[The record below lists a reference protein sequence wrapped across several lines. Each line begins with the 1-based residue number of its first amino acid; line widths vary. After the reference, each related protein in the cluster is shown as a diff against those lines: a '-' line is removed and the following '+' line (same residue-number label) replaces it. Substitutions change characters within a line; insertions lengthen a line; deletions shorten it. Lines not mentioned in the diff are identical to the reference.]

1 MSVLPCALRRR
12 DKLPRDTSRE
22 VKMLVNGTLLLSRNS
37 VMTLCGAI
45 LLLLAGTVCVQ
56 RAGAQAEDAVAAKT
70 AARPKLVVML
80 VVDQM
85 RADYVEKFQG
95 QWTGGLQRLL
105 VEGAWFPEAAYPYA
119 ATETCVGHA
128 TISTG
133 AFPATHGMVA
143 NEWWDREKQKGVT
156 CTSDPK
162 VKNTGYSEASVK
174 GGDSAARMLMPAFAE
189 ELKYQSGG
197 GTRVVTFSLKAR
209 AAITLAGHQADAVTW
224 FDPATG
230 SWTTSSAYPVVKF
243 VEEYAK
249 AHPVSKDYGKSWT
262 LLLPKS
268 SYLYEE
274 TAVGA
279 VPPAGVGSAFPHTLR
294 GKPDSSAVD
303 AAFYQQWQGS
313 PYAETY
319 LAQMAEDAVDK
330 LGLGKGAGTD
340 YLGVSFSSVDYVAH
354 AFGPR
359 SWEVQDELARLDRDL
374 AGFFAHLDKVV
385 GRRNYVVALSADHGG
400 APIPEDL
407 QKTGVDAGWLNLA
420 EVQGRIEKTLEALNY
435 AKPTVADIGGSDVYF
450 APGTYDKLKADPA
463 AMRAVME
470 AIESV
475 PGVANVYRAEELE
488 DRPATDSPMRRAES
502 ASFLKSRSGDV
513 LIVPKPFWPW
523 DFSTPGRPRQYGTTH
538 GTPYY
543 YDQRVPVFFM
553 GFGIRPGE
561 YYGTITPADIA
572 PTLASLCGITLAP
585 RDGRVLGEAL
595 AKSAQPQTGGKPAAP
610 IVPGATR
617 P

>member
-1 MSVLPCALRRR
+1 MLRGF
-12 DKLPRDTSRE
+12 DAGKNWQKT
-22 VKMLVNGTLLLSRNS
+22 
-37 VMTLCGAI
+37 
-45 LLLLAGTVCVQ
+45 LAGMALWTAISAPLALGQSVVVP
-56 RAGAQAEDAVAAKT
+56 DKT
-70 AARPKLVVML
+70 KPQKPAARADGRTTPTRPQLVVML

-85 RADYVEKFQG
+85 RADYVDKFQG
-95 QWTGGLQRLL
+95 QWTGGLKRLIE
-105 VEGAWFPEAAYPYA
+105 EGAWFREAAYPYT
-119 ATETCVGHA
+119 ATETCVGHS

-133 AFPATHGMVA
+133 AFPSTHGMVA
-143 NEWWDREKQKGVT
+143 NEWWDREQKKGVT
-156 CTSDPK
+156 CTSDPN
-162 VKNTGYSEASVK
+162 VKNIGYGGASVK

-209 AAITLAGHQADAVTW
+209 AAITMAGHHGDAVTW
-224 FDPATG
+224 FDPGTG
-230 SWTTSSAYPVVKF
+230 AWTTSSAYSVAAF

-249 AHPVSKDYGKSWT
+249 AHPVSNDYGKTWT

-279 VPPAGVGSAFPHTLR
+279 VPPAGVGPAFPHSLR
-294 GKPDSSAVD
+294 GKPDSSAAD

-313 PYAETY
+313 PFAETY
-319 LAQMAEDAVDK
+319 LAEMAEDAVDK
-330 LGLGKGAGTD
+330 LGLGKGPGTD

-374 AGFFAHLDKVV
+374 AEFFEHLDKAV
-385 GRRNYVVALSADHGG
+385 GRGNYVVALSADHGG

-407 QKTGVDAGWLNLA
+407 QKTGVDAGWLNLE
-420 EVQGRIEKTLEALNY
+420 EVKGRIEKALEPLDYPRPA
-435 AKPTVADIGGSDVYF
+435 VADIGGSDVYF
-450 APGTYDKLKADPA
+450 TPGTYDKLKADPV
-463 AMRAVME
+463 AMHAVIEAME
-470 AIESV
+470 NV

-488 DRPATDSPMRRAES
+488 DRPATDSPMRRAEA
-502 ASFLKSRSGDV
+502 ASFLKSRSGDL

-523 DFSTPGRPRQYGTTH
+523 DFSTPGKPRRYGTTH

-543 YDQRVPVFFM
+543 YDQRVPVLLM

-595 AKSAQPQTGGKPAAP
+595 AKPSEVQTPRK
-610 IVPGATR
+610 
-617 P
+617 

>member
-1 MSVLPCALRRR
+1 MYVPNRLCVNWRTVAVFCGLVMAIGTGTALA
-12 DKLPRDTSRE
+12 PS
-22 VKMLVNGTLLLSRNS
+22 
-37 VMTLCGAI
+37 
-45 LLLLAGTVCVQ
+45 
-56 RAGAQAEDAVAAKT
+56 AGAQAPKT
-70 AARPKLVVML
+70 VVVKPAARPKLVVML

-85 RADYVEKFQG
+85 RADYVDKFQG
-95 QWTGGLQRLL
+95 QWTGGLKRL
-105 VEGAWFPEAAYPYA
+105 VEEGAWFREAAYPYA
-119 ATETCVGHA
+119 ATETCVGHS

-133 AFPATHGMVA
+133 AFPATHGMVS
-143 NEWWDREKQKGVT
+143 NEWWDREQQKGVT
-156 CTSDPK
+156 CTSDPR
-162 VKNTGYSEASVK
+162 VKNIGYGGASVK
-174 GGDSAARMLMPAFAE
+174 GGDSAARMLMPALAE

-209 AAITLAGHQADAVTW
+209 AAITMAGHQGDAVTW
-224 FDPATG
+224 FDSATG
-230 SWTTSSAYPVVKF
+230 SWTTSSAYPVAAF
-243 VEEYAK
+243 VGEYAK
-249 AHPVSKDYGKSWT
+249 AHPVSSDYGKTWT

-279 VPPAGVGSAFPHTLR
+279 VPPAGVGPAFPHTLR
-294 GKPDSSAVD
+294 GKPDSSAAD

-319 LAQMAEDAVDK
+319 LAEMAADAVDK
-330 LGLGKGAGTD
+330 LGLGKGSGTD

-374 AGFFAHLDKVV
+374 AGFFAHLDKTV
-385 GRRNYVVALSADHGG
+385 GRGNYVVALSADHGG

-407 QKTGVDAGWLNLA
+407 QRTGVDAGWLNLA
-420 EVQGRIEKTLEALNY
+420 EVKERIEKALEPLNF
-435 AKPTVADIGGSDVYF
+435 AKPAVADIGGSDVYF
-450 APGTYDKLKADPA
+450 TSGTYDKLKADPA
-463 AMRAVME
+463 AMRAVIE

-475 PGVANVYRAEELE
+475 PGVASVYRAEELE
-488 DRPATDSPMRRAES
+488 DRPATDNPIQRAEA
-502 ASFLKSRSGDV
+502 ASFLKSRSGDLV
-513 LIVPKPFWPW
+513 IVPKPFWSW
-523 DFSTPGRPRQYGTTH
+523 DFSTPGRSRTYGSMH
-538 GTPYY
+538 GSPYY
-543 YDQRVPVFFM
+543 YDQRVPVLLM

-595 AKSAQPQTGGKPAAP
+595 AKTPQAQAARKQSAPVSPEAKP
-610 IVPGATR
+610 
-617 P
+617 

>member
-1 MSVLPCALRRR
+1 MFPSEQAYRR
-12 DKLPRDTSRE
+12 
-22 VKMLVNGTLLLSRNS
+22 
-37 VMTLCGAI
+37 
-45 LLLLAGTVCVQ
+45 
-56 RAGAQAEDAVAAKT
+56 
-70 AARPKLVVML
+70 
-80 VVDQM
+80 
-85 RADYVEKFQG
+85 
-95 QWTGGLQRLL
+95 LQR
-105 VEGAWFPEAAYPYA
+105 
-119 ATETCVGHA
+119 
-128 TISTG
+128 
-133 AFPATHGMVA
+133 
-143 NEWWDREKQKGVT
+143 R
-156 CTSDPK
+156 SDPK
-162 VKNTGYSEASVK
+162 VKNVGYGGASVK

-209 AAITLAGHQADAVTW
+209 AAITMAGHQGDAVTW

-230 SWTTSSAYPVVKF
+230 SWTTSSAYPVAAF

-249 AHPVSKDYGKSWT
+249 SHPVSNDYGKTWT
-262 LLLPKS
+262 PLLPKT

-279 VPPAGVGSAFPHTLR
+279 VPPSGVGPAFPHTLR
-294 GKPDSSAVD
+294 GKPDSSAAD

-319 LAQMAEDAVDK
+319 LAEMAVDAVDK
-330 LGLGKGAGTD
+330 LGLGKGPGTD

-374 AGFFAHLDKVV
+374 AGFFAHLDKTV
-385 GRRNYVVALSADHGG
+385 GRGNYVVALSADHGG

-407 QKTGVDAGWLNLA
+407 QKTGVDAGWLNLE
-420 EVQGRIEKTLEALNY
+420 EVKVRIEKALEPLNFP
-435 AKPTVADIGGSDVYF
+435 KPAVADIGGSDVYF
-450 APGTYDKLKADPA
+450 TPGTYDKLKADPA
-463 AMRAVME
+463 AMRAVIE

-475 PGVANVYRAEELE
+475 PGVANVYRAEELA
-488 DRPATDSPMRRAES
+488 DRPATDSPMRRAEA
-502 ASFLKSRSGDV
+502 ASFLKSRSGD
-513 LIVPKPFWPW
+513 LMIVPKPFWPW

-543 YDQRVPVFFM
+543 YDQRVPVLLM
-553 GFGIRPGE
+553 GYGIRPGE

-595 AKSAQPQTGGKPAAP
+595 AKTSKAQAPRKQSASANAEAKP
-610 IVPGATR
+610 
-617 P
+617 

>member
-1 MSVLPCALRRR
+1 MFVPNELRVNWRTGIMFCGLVLCLGSGIALA
-12 DKLPRDTSRE
+12 PS
-22 VKMLVNGTLLLSRNS
+22 
-37 VMTLCGAI
+37 
-45 LLLLAGTVCVQ
+45 
-56 RAGAQAEDAVAAKT
+56 AGAQTPKAVVTKT
-70 AARPKLVVML
+70 SERPKLVVML

-85 RADYVEKFQG
+85 RADYVDKFQG
-95 QWTGGLQRLL
+95 QWTGGLKRL
-105 VEGAWFPEAAYPYA
+105 VKEGAWFREAAYPYA
-119 ATETCVGHA
+119 ATETCVGHS

-133 AFPATHGMVA
+133 AFPATHGMVS
-143 NEWWDREKQKGVT
+143 NEWWDRELQKGVT

-162 VKNTGYSEASVK
+162 VKNTGYGGASVK

-189 ELKYQSGG
+189 ELRYQSGG

-209 AAITLAGHQADAVTW
+209 AAITMAGHQADAVTW

-230 SWTTSSAYPVVKF
+230 SWTTSSAYPVVAF

-249 AHPVSKDYGKSWT
+249 AHPVSKDYGKTWT

-279 VPPAGVGSAFPHTLR
+279 VPPAGVGPAFPHTLR
-294 GKPDSSAVD
+294 GKPDSSAAD

-319 LAQMAEDAVDK
+319 LADMAEDAVDK
-330 LGLGKGAGTD
+330 LGLGKGTGTD

-374 AGFFAHLDKVV
+374 ASFFAHLDKTV
-385 GRRNYVVALSADHGG
+385 GSGNYVVALSADHGG

-407 QKTGVDAGWLNLA
+407 EKTGVDAGWLNLA
-420 EVQGRIEKTLEALNY
+420 EVKTRIEKALEPLNY
-435 AKPTVADIGGSDVYF
+435 AKPAVAEIGGSDVYF
-450 APGTYDKLKADPA
+450 TPGTYDKLKVDPT

-475 PGVANVYRAEELE
+475 PGVASVYSAEELE
-488 DRPATDSPMRRAES
+488 DRPATDSPMRRAEA
-502 ASFLKSRSGDV
+502 ASFLKSRSGDL

-543 YDQRVPVFFM
+543 YDQRVPVLLM

-561 YYGTITPADIA
+561 YYGTVTPADIA
-572 PTLASLCGITLAP
+572 PTLALLCGITLAP
-585 RDGRVLGEAL
+585 RDGGVLGEAL
-595 AKSAQPQTGGKPAAP
+595 AQRAP
-610 IVPGATR
+610 IQRKP
-617 P
+617 